1 MKKAIYRASVDTTVV
16 GRFSSESAAKKALT
30 KKVITEIGGGFA
42 CGWVDRE
49 EEDGSTT
56 SLLQRIIA
64 GGEVGWWRND

>member
-16 GRFSSESAAKKALT
+16 GRFTSESAAKKALT
-30 KKVITEIGGGFA
+30 KKIITDMGG
-42 CGWVDRE
+42 CYGWVDRE